1 MLQRQA
7 RTVRP
12 CACSLVIRFGGARGE
27 VVGVTGAEY
36 CGGGADW
43 DAHQS
48 VKLAVVPESLYL
60 RKQ

>member
-1 MLQRQA
+1 MLQWQA

-12 CACSLVIRFGGARGE
+12 CACSLIIRFGGARGE
-27 VVGVTGAEY
+27 VGVTGAEY
-36 CGGGADW
+36 CGGGGAGW